1 MKWSQ
6 DLNPDS
12 FAAEKFRIAN
22 EKLQA
27 EEAALGQA
35 SGVSPIRLETQE
47 AENIRK
53 TRDIGEHPRGEDYWV
68 EFFRSLRGWDPAWM
82 GPYGTGYSFRHEGM
96 DYFAGGGIAGIR
108 RPWAI
113 PPESGPMPQGGGLSS
128 QFNRVKKL
136 TE

>member
-27 EEAALGQA
+27 EEAAIGQA

-53 TRDIGEHPRGEDYWV
+53 TRDIGEHPRGEDYWT
-68 EFFRSLRGWDPAWM
+68 EFFRALRGWDPAWR
-82 GPYGTGYSFRHEGM
+82 GPEGTGYSFRQEGM
-96 DYFAGGGIAGIR
+96 DYMARGGIAG
-108 RPWAI
+108 
-113 PPESGPMPQGGGLSS
+113 LL
-128 QFNRVKKL
+128 KK
-136 TE
+136 

>member
-1 MKWSQ
+1 MKWAV

-27 EEAALGQA
+27 QEAATGQA
-35 SGVSPIRLETQE
+35 SGVPKVRLETQE

-82 GPYGTGYSFRHEGM
+82 GPYGTGQPFRHEGM

-113 PPESGPMPQGGGLSS
+113 PPESGPNPQGLASI
-128 QFNRVKKL
+128 NNYATKL